1 MFILIVWWIR
11 QWVRVIYMWFFFGVC
26 EVYCLMVIYEYF
38 VINMWLFVYVYV
50 KLIYM
55 WFVLKSSVSF
65 VINECLKYIRVSVWF
80 WRWWVRVLVH
90 ANFVVGVFE
99 VCCLMIIYSYFV
111 MNWSEVMH
119 IYVNTWYMWLGFKN
133 NLRIHFF
140 RVLKVRVI
148 R

>member
-1 MFILIVWWIR
+1 MELEVGVWLEMVHNIYYKRYIPFICERNEKFLILSMDFMFILIVWWIR

-38 VINMWLFVYVYV
+38 VINMWSFVYVYV

-90 ANFVVGVFE
+90 ANFFLVFLKCVVWWLF
-99 VCCLMIIYSYFV
+99 
-111 MNWSEVMH
+111 MH
-119 IYVNTWYMWLGFKN
+119 IL
-133 NLRIHFF
+133 
-140 RVLKVRVI
+140 
-148 R
+148 